1 MKTLLLAFS
10 LATLAFTSASR
21 AADTA
26 KPYTLDY
33 CVYSGDKF
41 GGMGKP
47 VVEVYKGQEMKFCC
61 ADCKASFDKDPSAG
75 LKKYQAAVVQSKSSG
90 GKSTTP

>member
-10 LATLAFTSASR
+10 LATLALTSASR
-21 AADTA
+21 AADA
-26 KPYTLDY
+26 VKPYALDH
-33 CVYSGDKF
+33 CIYSGDKL

-47 VVEVYKGQEMKFCC
+47 ISEVSGGQEMKFCC
-61 ADCKASFDKDPSAG
+61 ADCKASFDKDPAAG